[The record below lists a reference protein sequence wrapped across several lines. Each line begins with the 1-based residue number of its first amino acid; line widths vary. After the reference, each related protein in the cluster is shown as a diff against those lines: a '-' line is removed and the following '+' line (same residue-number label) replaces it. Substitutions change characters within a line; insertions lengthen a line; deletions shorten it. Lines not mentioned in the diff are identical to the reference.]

1 MKLTGTV
8 ELVDLEG
15 GVWRLNGDDGK
26 RYTLLGSKADLKSAK
41 GARVEVEGTLDE
53 GFGIA
58 MSGPQLRVARI
69 RKL

>member
-1 MKLTGTV
+1 MKVTGTV

-58 MSGPQLRVARI
+58 MSGPQLRVQRI